1 MDNKKLIC
9 YQVGEKYDKV
19 MKTDGAV
26 FEMYDQNGVISISVT
41 NLTEDEIFALDAGQL
56 DIYLSVIEGIIFV
69 VAEFKDKFIF
79 DMPFNYGLYE
89 KFELENPAPYGFTVS
104 VIAVEGIDNTI
115 KAMRVVGLDPE
126 SVKSFICSPK
136 NSGGIRFKIMMKGFR
151 ACMRDILQKIY
162 SSMQSLKTLFGG
174 VLYESY

>member
-1 MDNKKLIC
+1 MDNKKFIC

-41 NLTEDEIFALDAGQL
+41 NLTEDEIFALGVGQL

-115 KAMRVVGLDPE
+115 KAMRVVGLDSE
-126 SVKSFICSPK
+126 FSQKLYMFTEKQWRNRIQNYDERLQSVYARYTSK
-136 NSGGIRFKIMMKGFR
+136 
-151 ACMRDILQKIY
+151 DILKHAIA
-162 SSMQSLKTLFGG
+162 KNI
-174 VLYESY
+174 VRRVVV

>member
-89 KFELENPAPYGFTVS
+89 KFELETPAPYGFTVS

-126 SVKSFICSPK
+126 FSQKLYMFTEKQWRNKIQNYDERLQSVYARYTSK
-136 NSGGIRFKIMMKGFR
+136 
-151 ACMRDILQKIY
+151 DILKHAIA
-162 SSMQSLKTLFGG
+162 KNIVRRG
-174 VLYESY
+174 VV